1 MNNRMTYRT
10 FNTGTAKVDRRW
22 LTRLLLIWVLVVAL
36 VGVSAPALY
45 AQEDEVEETQ
55 APIAETS
62 LVDDPSIYLPSP
74 DMEYAQVPSAARVY
88 ASIDDVR
95 TGNYYT
101 THGGPDVWVVTEQ
114 SEIVDGQEYYH
125 VRWDW
130 NNTGWMSAGAM
141 QFTASLSRLRG
152 VDLEGRG
159 DEHLAMVYSSTLNVR
174 SEPGV
179 ITPET
184 RIDRLQRYDLVTVQD
199 QRTVNGSVWYEI
211 ADGHWIHS
219 NYVRDL
225 ISSSRPEGVGPDEKW
240 IEVNLTEQTMFAH
253 VGDTPIFGTL
263 TATGRAGFE
272 TRPGLFRPWTKL
284 ETAPMRGAQFGLGY
298 DLADVP
304 YIVYFDGAIGYHGVY
319 WHDSY
324 GTTQSAGCINLSPHD
339 AQWFF
344 EWSDP
349 PLPEGQT
356 EVRPGGDTP
365 GTWVYVTY

>member
-1 MNNRMTYRT
+1 MNNKMLIHQNSQRDAIFTQ
-10 FNTGTAKVDRRW
+10 RW
-22 LTRLLLIWVLVVAL
+22 LGRIVLTFVLSFSLLAISV
-36 VGVSAPALY
+36 PAVY
-45 AQEDEVEETQ
+45 AQEE
-55 APIAETS
+55 AAAENPPGATS
-62 LVDDPSIYLPSP
+62 LVDDPSAYLPSP
-74 DMEYAQVPSAARVY
+74 EMEYANVPSATRVY
-88 ASIDDVR
+88 ASLDELR
-95 TGNYYT
+95 AGTHFT

-114 SEIVDGQEYYH
+114 SEIVDGEEYYF

-130 NNTGWMSAGAM
+130 NRSGWMAAGAL
-141 QFTASLSRLRG
+141 QFSASLSRLRG
-152 VDLEGRG
+152 VDLQERAG
-159 DEHLAMVYSSTLNVR
+159 EQLAMVYSSTLNVR

-179 ITPET
+179 LTAET
-184 RIDRLQRYDLVTVQD
+184 RIGQLQRYDLVSVLD
-199 QRTVNGSVWYEI
+199 QRTVNGSVWYQIGE
-211 ADGHWIHS
+211 GQWIHS

-225 ISSSRPEGVGPDEKW
+225 IPSSRPEGVGPEEKW

-253 VGDTPIFGTL
+253 EGDTPIFGTL

-284 ETAPMRGAQFGLGY
+284 ETAPMRGAEFGLGY
-298 DLADVP
+298 DLAAVP

-356 EVRPGGDTP
+356 QVRPTGDNP